1 MKINLFSPRNS
12 CFCENGVCEVE
23 KIAMSEAVFCGAG
36 KAFGKICGIGLAMFV
51 RSLCCRRHPNEETKM
66 SDSRECGFFCFRVHL
81 RMNPRFCPETKKL
94 QTFVCSLSDIPPF
107 VENTICEPILQN
119 PYYQGDKYVNS
130 RVVTL
135 S

>member
-66 SDSRECGFFCFRVHL
+66 SDSRECGFFCFRAASAHESALLPGNKKTANICLQSVGHFAL
-81 RMNPRFCPETKKL
+81 RGEYDL
-94 QTFVCSLSDIPPF
+94 
-107 VENTICEPILQN
+107 
-119 PYYQGDKYVNS
+119 
-130 RVVTL
+130 
-135 S
+135 